1 MSDPTPAERPWLPLA
16 PIALVLLFGAGL
28 LLAYL
33 VDPAPI
39 ERHPTPKTTDART
52 DAALPPCQPT
62 TGDAELKALR
72 QRVLDLEQTIAD
84 LGTSHAAALA
94 AARGEAAAAL
104 ATAEA
109 SVNRCREEA
118 GQLRQGTAELGARV
132 TDRGLQVTLAETDLR
147 FKPGQ
152 GTLPSPVPDGLKR
165 MAAFLEQNPRIQVQV
180 EGHTDSKGDAKANLS
195 LSTQRA
201 ESVKAALAA
210 LGIAAERITATG
222 KGEAQPI
229 AENQSADGRTRN
241 RRVEVLLIE
250 P

>member
-1 MSDPTPAERPWLPLA
+1 MSEPTPAERPWLPLA

-33 VDPAPI
+33 IDPAPI
-39 ERHPTPKTTDART
+39 ERHPTPETTDART
-52 DAALPPCQPT
+52 GAALPPCRPT
-62 TGDAELKALR
+62 TGDTELPTLR

-118 GQLRQGTAELGARV
+118 GQLRQTAELGARV

-152 GTLPSPVPDGLKR
+152 GTLPSSVPDGLKR

-210 LGIAAERITATG
+210 LGIAADRITATG
-222 KGEAQPI
+222 KGETQPI
-229 AENQSADGRTRN
+229 AGNQSEDGRSRN

>member
-1 MSDPTPAERPWLPLA
+1 MSEPTPTERPWLPLA

-39 ERHPTPKTTDART
+39 ERHPTPETTDART
-52 DAALPPCQPT
+52 GAALPPCQPT
-62 TGDAELKALR
+62 TGDTELPTLR
-72 QRVLDLEQTIAD
+72 QRILDLEQTIAD

-94 AARGEAAAAL
+94 AARDETAAAL

-109 SVNRCREEA
+109 SVNRCRAEA
-118 GQLRQGTAELGARV
+118 GKLRQGTAELGARV

-180 EGHTDSKGDAKANLS
+180 EGHTDSTGDAKANLR

-201 ESVKAALAA
+201 ESVKAALVGS
-210 LGIAAERITATG
+210 GIAADRITATG

-229 AENQSADGRTRN
+229 AGNQSEDGRSRN